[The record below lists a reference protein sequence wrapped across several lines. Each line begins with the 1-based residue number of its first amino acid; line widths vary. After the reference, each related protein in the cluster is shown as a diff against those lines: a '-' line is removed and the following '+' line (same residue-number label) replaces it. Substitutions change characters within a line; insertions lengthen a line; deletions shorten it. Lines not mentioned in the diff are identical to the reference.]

1 MAIIIMAV
9 IVLQKYTFLLKLPN
23 NSEKNCFTIRRF
35 VTIDTAFRVP

>member
-23 NSEKNCFTIRRF
+23 NSEKKLFH
-35 VTIDTAFRVP
+35 DTAFRDH